1 MSVRA
6 VDTNVLVYAEIVSSE
21 FHATARDLIV
31 GLAEHSLPWAIP
43 WPCVYEFLRVITHPR
58 VFTPPVPAQLALDD
72 LQQILRSPSLR
83 LLSETSRHAEVMDLL
98 IRESGVTGNLMH
110 DAHIAALCLEHGVT
124 ELITGDGDF
133 SRFPVR
139 VTNPFRR

>member
-1 MSVRA
+1 MRA
-6 VDTNVLVYAEIVSSE
+6 IDTNVLIYSEIVSSE
-21 FHATARDLIV
+21 FHPVARGLLV
-31 GLAEHSLPWAIP
+31 ELAEGALPWAIP

-58 VFTPPVPAQLALDD
+58 VFTPPVPVEIALEDIR
-72 LQQILRSPSLR
+72 QILQSPSLH
-83 LLSETSRHAEVMDLL
+83 LLSETSRHAEVLDRV
-98 IRESGVTGNLMH
+98 IRDSGVTGNLMH

-133 SRFPVR
+133 TRFPLK